1 MNAINRPG
9 GYKVVLTASDVEMS
23 NYRENPF
30 IAFTGA
36 FSYRIPIWTTKN
48 IMWSPV
54 PLNNDHLSSS
64 LAPYGLRKIEAS
76 LLNYGFKKEDIIIV
90 QAKQLKHVIGS
101 ETKILAIS
109 SMDPLGL
116 GYVSFTYGK
125 FTGFGEISCTYYYFQ
140 KLLHQKILKK
150 FHPRIILGGAG
161 AWQLGKSAR
170 KSLGI
175 DHIILGEADAKVGKI
190 FSKIMK
196 GENMP
201 EVIKIKQSPKL
212 KEIPT
217 IKNPS
222 IHGAV
227 EISRGCGRNC
237 QFCTPTMHKKRD
249 IPLKNIIEE
258 VKVNIENNQRLITLA
273 TEDAL
278 LYRSKMDGKFIPN
291 APEVLKLFETITS
304 VPGLEAVQ
312 PAHISLT
319 PVVVNPKLI
328 VELSEILSNYCR
340 YKYNHKPLITAETG
354 IETASVRLMKKYLR
368 GKSLPY
374 EPEKWP
380 EIVKESIGIL
390 SDNNWGLVGTLL
402 IGLPGET
409 EDDMLKT
416 LELIDDL
423 FKTRVFFVPLLFANL
438 HECILKNERRAN
450 FNRLNNAQLEFFLRC
465 WEHNLYIWK
474 DMWLNPLENNRMFN
488 LAHKLVTKFAFT
500 SAYLTYYQWR
510 KDPLS
515 KIKQELMKEII
526 DAQPIQVIRNGIRNF
541 KSELIN

>member
-1 MNAINRPG
+1 MKVMNRPG

-23 NYRENPF
+23 NYRDSPF
-30 IAFTGA
+30 LAFSGS

-54 PLNNDHLSSS
+54 PLNNNHLSSS

-76 LLNYGFKKEDIIIV
+76 LLNYGFKKEDIITV

-116 GYVSFTYGK
+116 AYVSFTYGK
-125 FTGFGEISCTYYYFQ
+125 FTGFGEISCTSYYFQ
-140 KLLHQKILKK
+140 KLLSQKILKK
-150 FHPRIILGGAG
+150 FHPRIIVGGAG
-161 AWQLGKSAR
+161 AWQLGKTAR

-175 DHIILGEADAKVGKI
+175 DHIILGEADAISGEIFNKIIEGK
-190 FSKIMK
+190 KL
-196 GENMP
+196 P
-201 EVIKIKQSPKL
+201 EVIEIKTSPKIE
-212 KEIPT
+212 EISP
-217 IKNPS
+217 IVSPS
-222 IHGAV
+222 MHGSV
-227 EISRGCGRNC
+227 EISRGCGRMC

-249 IPLKNIIEE
+249 IPLKQIIQE
-258 VKVNIENNQRLITLA
+258 VKVNIENGQKLITLA

-278 LYRSKMDGKFIPN
+278 IYRCKMDGKFIPN
-291 APEVLKLFETITS
+291 ASEVLKLFKSITS
-304 VPGLEAVQ
+304 VPGIEAVQ

-328 VELSEILSNYCR
+328 ADISEVLADYCR
-340 YKYNHKPLITAETG
+340 YKYNHRPLISAETG
-354 IETASVRLMKKYLR
+354 IETGSVRLMKKYLK
-368 GKSLPY
+368 GKSLPH
-374 EPEKWP
+374 EPERWP
-380 EIVKESIGIL
+380 EIIRESIGIL
-390 SDNNWGLVGTLL
+390 EDNNWGLVGTLL
-402 IGLPGET
+402 IGLPDET

-438 HECILKNERRAN
+438 HECVLKNERRAN

-465 WEHNLYIWK
+465 WEHNLYMWK
-474 DMWLNPLENNRMFN
+474 DAWMNPLENRTFN
-488 LAHKLVTKFAFT
+488 LAHKLVTKFVFT
-500 SAYLTYYQWR
+500 AAYLIYYRWR
-510 KDPLS
+510 KDSLF

-526 DAQPIQVIRNGIRNF
+526 DAQPIQVIRNGIRNL
-541 KSELIN
+541 KSELIH